1 MHIQFIPQDDA
12 GRAVLQAVRD
22 DEDPP
27 LPLDSLVFDA
37 APLTLTPDLV
47 AVAGALLFADHA
59 HSRLTFDGTVSAATT
74 TAISRVTGLEV
85 SPPASLTA
93 PRDSADDEI
102 RATTL
107 DLGLSDSLPPRAP
120 AGDRASRLR
129 VSASRFHGALFGVKE
144 AVIAS
149 NAEFMATRFRRES
162 VLAAAGVLY
171 SKDFLACAIDVSGG
185 VDGGKVSSSDV
196 ELCAA
201 IEISLA

>member
-1 MHIQFIPQDDA
+1 MHIQFIPQADA

-107 DLGLSDSLPPRAP
+107 DLGLSDSLPPRTP
-120 AGDRASRLR
+120 AVDRTSLLLG
-129 VSASRFHGALFGVKE
+129 SAGSMER
-144 AVIAS
+144 
-149 NAEFMATRFRRES
+149 
-162 VLAAAGVLY
+162 
-171 SKDFLACAIDVSGG
+171 
-185 VDGGKVSSSDV
+185 SS
-196 ELCAA
+196 E
-201 IEISLA
+201 